1 MVFGS
6 TLLNEDKELQSQVS
20 IAIKTEFADALERVD
35 NNLAMLVGSMQEEVW
50 YDGEGLI
57 YRISY
62 GRLYKH
68 KLKRIYHLS
77 LQVTSIWLFG
87 YMME

>member
-20 IAIKTEFADALERVD
+20 TIIKTEFADAVERVD

-50 YDGEGLI
+50 YD
-57 YRISY
+57 
-62 GRLYKH
+62 
-68 KLKRIYHLS
+68 
-77 LQVTSIWLFG
+77 
-87 YMME
+87 